1 MSTLPN
7 AEKLVEFITTTTH
20 ELAIPGTLRSKVA
33 AACFGVALDHH
44 HGITILVSNARYASA
59 FALARPVFESF
70 LRGAWLTHCASNEQ
84 VETFSTGCKPL
95 KTKIDTLLAELEENG
110 GYDGKTLSAIKASAW
125 NSMCDYAHTGGL
137 QIQRWQTGD
146 SVEPNYETS
155 EIEEVLAF
163 TNLFACLSAIEL
175 VALSGSESQFDLLTK
190 SLVAYLPAAT

>member
-7 AEKLVEFITTTTH
+7 AEKLVEFIATTTH
-20 ELAIPGTLRSKVA
+20 ELTMPGTLRSRVA

-44 HGITILVSNARYASA
+44 HGITILVSNSRYAPA

-84 VETFSTGCKPL
+84 VEAFSNGCKPP
-95 KTKIDTLLAELEENG
+95 KIDTLLAELEANA

-125 NSMCDYAHTGGL
+125 KSMCAYTHTGGL
-137 QIQRWQTGD
+137 QIQRWQTED
-146 SVEPNYETS
+146 SVEPNYETG

-163 TNLFACLSAIEL
+163 TNLFASLSAIEL
-175 VALSGSESQFDLLTK
+175 LGLSGNESQFDLLTK
-190 SLVAYLPAAT
+190 SLATYLPVVA